1 MSLSPVSRSSVSSS
15 SNLRTATLEPVS
27 TPATGCVPDLQ
38 DTQRSNPLRQLFA
51 ADGFDAPTD
60 LKKTAGI
67 DVIAQVLAQM
77 AQVLSMATNQLSG
90 QGGAGGQGLSGLDS
104 PLGGLECGVPD
115 LGGGVPDLGGGVP
128 DIGGEAPG
136 FQAAAAPAAPAPQA
150 PVAQGAPAAKAEGV
164 AQAGGSSKNGN
175 TMTFTND
182 GKSPMTIQF
191 TPNAGDK
198 AIDSVTLKPGEKKTL
213 EFPEGWSGNFRSTS
227 GDGAAATLGEVKFD
241 GGFGKTYYD
250 VSYIEGANASMTI
263 SPEGGGKKSGT
274 EESLLASAPDSVKA
288 RNADGS
294 VYGIKKTTTSNVQD
308 QSVVD
313 FYRKHVGADE
323 GYVIPTDDAST
334 LGTNSTHLEVHMKD
348 LA

>member
-1 MSLSPVSRSSVSSS
+1 MSLSPVSRS
-15 SNLRTATLEPVS
+15 PVS
-27 TPATGCVPDLQ
+27 TCSPRTSSLEPLSTPARGCLPDLQ

-51 ADGFDAPTD
+51 TDGFDAPTD
-60 LKKTAGI
+60 LKKAVGLE
-67 DVIAQVLAQM
+67 VLAQVLAQM
-77 AQVLSMATNQLSG
+77 DQVLSMATSLLG
-90 QGGAGGQGLSGLDS
+90 GEGGAGVQGLSGLDS
-104 PLGGLECGVPD
+104 PLGGL
-115 LGGGVPDLGGGVP
+115 GGGVPE
-128 DIGGEAPG
+128 IGGDAPG
-136 FQAAAAPAAPAPQA
+136 FQAPAAAAAPQA
-150 PVAQGAPAAKAEGV
+150 PAAQGAPAAKAEGV
-164 AQAGGSSKNGN
+164 APAGGSSKNGN

-191 TPNAGDK
+191 TPNAGEK

-241 GGFGKTYYD
+241 GGFGQTYYD
-250 VSYIEGANASMTI
+250 VSYIEGANAAMTI
-263 SPEGGGKKSGT
+263 APEGGGKKSGT

-288 RNADGS
+288 RTADGT

-308 QSVVD
+308 PSVVD

-334 LGTNSTHLEVHMKD
+334 LGTNSSHLEVHMKD